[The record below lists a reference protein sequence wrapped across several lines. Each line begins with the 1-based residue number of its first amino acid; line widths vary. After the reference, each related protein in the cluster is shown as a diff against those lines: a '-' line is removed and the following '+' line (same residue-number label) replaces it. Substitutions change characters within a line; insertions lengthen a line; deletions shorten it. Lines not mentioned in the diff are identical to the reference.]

1 MSEPTFYDRLGGEE
15 AVRALVDRFYDAMD
29 RREDAVAIRAMHAK
43 SLASSRQ
50 KLFMFLSG
58 WLGGPSLYIEK
69 YGHPRLRMRHFP
81 FPIDQAAA
89 DAWIRCMD
97 EALEGVEDEPLRD
110 FLAQR
115 FRQVAD
121 HMRNREG

>member
-1 MSEPTFYDRLGGEE
+1 MSEQTFYERIGGESG
-15 AVRALVDRFYDAMD
+15 VRSLVDRFYDAMD
-29 RREDAVAIRAMHAK
+29 RREDAAHIRAMHAT

-58 WLGGPSLYIEK
+58 WLGGPGLYVEK

-81 FPIDQAAA
+81 FAIDQAAA

-97 EALEGVEDEPLRD
+97 EALEGVEDDHLRD

-115 FRQVAD
+115 FRHVAD